1 MYLLFFSKYCKY
13 SAKFM
18 DLVKKI
24 HYESYFQ
31 MVSVDK
37 VNGARHPFVSKYNV
51 REVPAIIVNQ
61 RVYTGKEAFKWLQS
75 KIKNANTSVPTQS
88 VRQNKIP
95 HISGFTPESSSMG
108 FADNDN
114 FDGTSQYCS
123 LKVNP
128 RISTP
133 AESENVEKSQF
144 VLPQDTI
151 TGNLKTEDTK
161 NNGREDAMKQQFEKL
176 ALERKQQDSFF
187 KTQYRPVY

>member
-1 MYLLFFSKYCKY
+1 MYLFFFSKYCKY

-18 DLVKKI
+18 DLIKKI

-37 VNGARHPFVSKYNV
+37 INGTRHPFVSKYNI
-51 REVPAIIVNQ
+51 REVPTVIVDQ
-61 RVYTGKEAFKWLQS
+61 RVYAGKEAFKWLQS
-75 KIKNANTSVPTQS
+75 KIKNANTSIPSQS

-95 HISGFTPESSSMG
+95 SISGFIPETSSMG

-133 AESENVEKSQF
+133 AESENIEKPQF
-144 VLPQDTI
+144 ILPQDTI
-151 TGNLKTEDTK
+151 TGNLKTEDAK
-161 NNGREDAMKQQFEKL
+161 NNSREDIMKQQYEKL
-176 ALERKQQDSFF
+176 ELERKQQDSLF
-187 KTQYRPVY
+187 KTHHGPVY